1 VFILE
6 NVASHKHKCERLPM
20 FKPLN
25 EIIEEL
31 VKCIELDFLTGQQ
44 AKVFTETTNGLMN
57 TKLPL
62 LPEGKN
68 G

>member
-1 VFILE
+1 MRDF
-6 NVASHKHKCERLPM
+6 
-20 FKPLN
+20 N

-31 VKCIELDFLTGQQ
+31 MKCIELDFITGQQ
-44 AKVFTETTNGLMN
+44 AKAYSETTNGLMN